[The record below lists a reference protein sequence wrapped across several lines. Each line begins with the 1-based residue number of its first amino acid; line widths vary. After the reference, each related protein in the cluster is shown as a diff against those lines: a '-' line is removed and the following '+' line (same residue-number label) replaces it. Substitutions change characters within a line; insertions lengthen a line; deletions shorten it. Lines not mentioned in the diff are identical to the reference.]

1 MSTLNDLV
9 DYATPLQPTATEI
22 RTEYIEP
29 ITSSTYKYTFR
40 LDQAGYLDTNSML
53 IFKLKSTAND
63 NENRVNLHNG
73 VLGGI
78 KRVIFQ
84 VGDNIINDV
93 QDVYKYSTIKNM
105 NMPNSM
111 KNDYLGHYLGNA
123 MYTDVLKDITEVP
136 NTDDTSAT
144 VNSYLDEITNAT
156 VGSINVN
163 HKKSGTDFG
172 KCTGTAGDNAV
183 INSMPIGT
191 DTSTNHQYGI
201 TLGMLI
207 PALKGQKIP
216 LFLFDKQRILLTFE
230 FNTSDVYVNS
240 IATADVAY
248 DGTGAGWSASGEV
261 VPADVKMVVDYIVV
275 PTDAQNELIQQTMA
289 DGGYRLEFYDVVN
302 VEKNIPASGNE
313 VEHRIGQNNRELH
326 NIIMWKETAGNSM
339 STQTDGL
346 TKQKGQVYFGKN
358 QKCQGFA
365 SEEYNVNI
373 DGRDEF
379 DHFVYNPVSQ
389 YNELSAVLGKD
400 WDVVRSQ
407 YCCDDNTA
415 ESYLAPIENG
425 LLGTQKPLGL
435 SLRNGEPVVVGG
447 GRQIGNYPVIW
458 KWKRNS
464 NATVKNNCPRDDQT
478 IKVNYFCEVSRVANI
493 MNTGKGMNVV
503 VSY

>member
-53 IFKLKSTAND
+53 IFKLKSLQND
-63 NENRVNLHNG
+63 NLNRVNQHNG

-93 QDVYKYSTIKNM
+93 QDVWKYSTIKNM

-111 KNDYLGHYLGNA
+111 KNDYLGHYLGNS
-123 MYTDVLKDITEVP
+123 MFTDVLKDQNEAPVE
-136 NTDDTSAT
+136 DDTTAT
-144 VNSYLDEITNAT
+144 INSYLTEIANAT

-163 HKKSGTDFG
+163 HKKSGIDFG
-172 KCTGTAGDNAV
+172 SNTDGTNKA
-183 INSMPIGT
+183 INSMPI
-191 DTSTNHQYGI
+191 STNTANNHQYGI

-230 FNTSDVYVNS
+230 FNTSEVYVNS
-240 IATADVAY
+240 LADTDFANA
-248 DGTGAGWSASGEV
+248 GIGWSSSGDV
-261 VPADVKMVVDYIVV
+261 VPAEVKMVVDYIVV

-302 VEKNIPASGNE
+302 VEKNIPDTIAE

-326 NIIMWKETAGNSM
+326 NIIMWKETDGAQM
-339 STQTDGL
+339 SRSDNGATL
-346 TKQKGQVYFGKN
+346 NKGQAMFGKY

-365 SEEYNVNI
+365 YEEYNCNI

-379 DHFVYNPVSQ
+379 DHFVYHPVSQ
-389 YNELSAVLGKD
+389 YNELTAVLGKD
-400 WDVVRSQ
+400 WDVTRAQ

-415 ESYLAPIENG
+415 ESYLSPLDNG
-425 LLGTQKPLGL
+425 LMGTQKPLGL

-458 KWKRNS
+458 KWKRDVTP
-464 NATVKNNCPRDDQT
+464 AVKGNCAKSKFPV
-478 IKVNYFCEVSRVANI
+478 KVNYFCEVSRVANI
-493 MNTGKGMNVV
+493 LNSGKGMNVI